1 MNNKIHIYDTGK
13 LVLALELKL
22 KPSMRM
28 IDNLV
33 MTLESILKA
42 LQIED
47 YDEDVFDLGI
57 SELEWSNDRYKITID
72 ELVEDEDQLREEFVF
87 QKNDTRLV
95 SCRFYFSVF
104 GDLTLEQAKPP

>member
-1 MNNKIHIYDTGK
+1 MNNKIHIYDTNK
-13 LVLALELKL
+13 LVLELKL
-22 KPSMRM
+22 KLKPSIRM

-72 ELVEDEDQLREEFVF
+72 KLVEDEDQLREEFVF
-87 QKNDTRLV
+87 QKNDTRQV
-95 SCRFYFSVF
+95 SCRFIFQFS
-104 GDLTLEQAKPP
+104 GISL